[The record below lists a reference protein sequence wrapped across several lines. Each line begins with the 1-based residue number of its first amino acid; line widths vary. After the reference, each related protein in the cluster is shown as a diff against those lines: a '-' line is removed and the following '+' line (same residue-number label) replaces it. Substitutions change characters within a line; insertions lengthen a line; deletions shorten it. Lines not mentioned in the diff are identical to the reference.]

1 MDSRAPCSASEH
13 ALSLTTFASRLAP
26 TDDQHQL
33 AKTLAKQESPCL
45 LADRGA
51 LFGLPGAVITELG
64 NTRDLLIDVFS
75 HMTLFFRRRGH
86 LLAHSGNPGDGLTD
100 ADQRRLHHLD
110 TLHAF
115 AGHLLATVG
124 R

>member
-1 MDSRAPCSASEH
+1 MGEDHGEAGI
-13 ALSLTTFASRLAP
+13 ALSPLTV
-26 TDDQHQL
+26 
-33 AKTLAKQESPCL
+33 KTLGQAVQVVGHGFKV

-64 NTRDLLIDVFS
+64 NTGDLLIDVFS
-75 HMTLFFRRRGH
+75 HMTLFFRRRSH

-100 ADQRRLHHLD
+100 ADQRRLHRLD

-115 AGHLLATVG
+115 AGHLLATAG